1 VIPSEFLPLDRLG
14 WLVYGGQFELRFGS
28 SRPGTVFRAVASPFV
43 VGNVHLNSGGVFVR
57 FYMRLSAALYLVRVA
72 Q

>member
-1 VIPSEFLPLDRLG
+1 MQPVRP
-14 WLVYGGQFELRFGS
+14 QFDQPNRCW
-28 SRPGTVFRAVASPFV
+28 RPGTVFRAVASPFV